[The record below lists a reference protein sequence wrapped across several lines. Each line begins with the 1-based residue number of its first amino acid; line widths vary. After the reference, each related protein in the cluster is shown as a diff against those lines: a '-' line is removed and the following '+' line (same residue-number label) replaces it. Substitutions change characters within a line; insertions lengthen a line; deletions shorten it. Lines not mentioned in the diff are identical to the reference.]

1 MKAIQHLEHENVI
14 RLLDVVASSSGVVL
28 VLELLRC
35 NLSTLI
41 HNPERPLK
49 EAHVKCCMRML
60 LKGLGHCHAM
70 GILHRDLKP
79 TNLLVNSRGI
89 LKLADFGLACLDSK
103 DREMSACVATS
114 RKDCIFNLASA
125 PASLNTKKR
134 ASTAGKLP
142 LPSQPDAIPLIKPP
156 ATMEQIPPSQEQGKS
171 PSPNENPPSQEL
183 PPTPPT
189 THSDVQ
195 AEAVIPIK
203 RQRVEGACRLDPQRS
218 DPPSEAATSTYT
230 LQESMDDN
238 DDDAGFTIVSYK
250 KNRPAGIPILF
261 HPTSKETS
269 FWKVNPNVLAREV
282 LGIAQEKIL
291 SHRIAK
297 DGSLS
302 VSVASLPAANKL
314 LAQTSLAGI
323 EVRATT
329 PRSYPENMGKIKG
342 VPLQYSDSDLLEYLK
357 DSGVLTVQ
365 RQVAYQRQ
373 EDGSSVARP
382 KDSVILRF
390 TQDHPMPPR
399 VYLGFTS
406 HPVEEWYRAPE
417 LLYGAQDYGSGI
429 DLWAAGC
436 VLAEMLNGSPLF
448 RGESDIE
455 QLCLVIKAL
464 GTPNQRTWPG
474 LAQLPDYSKIT
485 FPESEALPWRDL
497 LPDVGRSSRDLV
509 KGFLVYDPLSRLS
522 CSQALLHPFF
532 WSEPLPS
539 DPGSLPLPPEANV
552 QSALETVFG
561 TAQDNSGLIC

>member
-1 MKAIQHLEHENVI
+1 MSVAQVI

-49 EAHVKCCMRML
+49 ETHVKCCMRML

-103 DREMSACVATS
+103 DREKSACVAT
-114 RKDCIFNLASA
+114 R
-125 PASLNTKKR
+125 
-134 ASTAGKLP
+134 
-142 LPSQPDAIPLIKPP
+142 
-156 ATMEQIPPSQEQGKS
+156 
-171 PSPNENPPSQEL
+171 
-183 PPTPPT
+183 
-189 THSDVQ
+189 
-195 AEAVIPIK
+195 
-203 RQRVEGACRLDPQRS
+203 
-218 DPPSEAATSTYT
+218 
-230 LQESMDDN
+230 
-238 DDDAGFTIVSYK
+238 
-250 KNRPAGIPILF
+250 
-261 HPTSKETS
+261 
-269 FWKVNPNVLAREV
+269 
-282 LGIAQEKIL
+282 
-291 SHRIAK
+291 
-297 DGSLS
+297 
-302 VSVASLPAANKL
+302 
-314 LAQTSLAGI
+314 
-323 EVRATT
+323 
-329 PRSYPENMGKIKG
+329 
-342 VPLQYSDSDLLEYLK
+342 
-357 DSGVLTVQ
+357 
-365 RQVAYQRQ
+365 
-373 EDGSSVARP
+373 
-382 KDSVILRF
+382 
-390 TQDHPMPPR
+390 
-399 VYLGFTS
+399 
-406 HPVEEWYRAPE
+406 WYRAPE

-539 DPGSLPLPPEANV
+539 DPGSLPLPPEV
-552 QSALETVFG
+552 
-561 TAQDNSGLIC
+561 